1 MYNPEG
7 LGLGLIIMLFY
18 LLFLFFK
25 AIDLLKKM
33 LSKDP
38 TDRPTAKECLN
49 HPWLVQENEINS
61 LEVQKNMKKFQEE

>member
-1 MYNPEG
+1 
-7 LGLGLIIMLFY
+7 
-18 LLFLFFK
+18 
-25 AIDLLKKM
+25 M